1 MDTLLQDVRYAVRT
15 LRKSPGFTLVAV
27 LCLALGIG
35 VNATLFSVVDA
46 AILRPFPFREPDAL
60 ALIKEARP
68 KSNIERSDPSYPF
81 VREVEAQ
88 ASSFEQ
94 VAAWDWRSL
103 TLADGDEPIR
113 LQASAVTWDLFP
125 MLGVAPVLGRS
136 FTEDDSRPGAPG
148 VILISH
154 AVWQGR
160 YAGDPRIV
168 GRVLRV
174 NDVPRT
180 VVGVMPERFGFPVR
194 HDLWVPLEP
203 IYAGTDTSYMDRG
216 VSAMGRLKPGVTLQ
230 AASAEVATVSRRL
243 AAQHGLAFDGWR
255 AHAETLQEEMV
266 STETRVIILTMM
278 GAVTFVLLIAC
289 ANVANLMLARATSR
303 HREVAVRTALGAGRW
318 RVVRQLLT
326 ESVIVSLLGGGLG
339 VFVALWG
346 LDLINAAIPPQD
358 SLPYY
363 IHWTVDRKTLI
374 YTLLVSVGTG
384 LLFGLAP
391 ALQATK
397 PNLQEALKEGTRGA
411 GAGGQRTRLRAA
423 LVVAEVSLSLVLL
436 VGASLFVR
444 SFMNL
449 ERTSAGFDTAPLMS
463 MRFYMPPQ
471 RYPTDSA
478 REARTEDVVRRI
490 EALPGVEAAFASN
503 LIPLED
509 GGDQEE
515 AVIESRPETHTDP
528 KRVFYAGVT
537 PSFLETLDIPVV
549 RGRDMTED
557 EVLRGARV
565 ALVDER
571 FATRL
576 FAGGDPVGQRF
587 RFARDTTAGAWFTIV
602 GVVRQFAYEQLDERQ
617 FAHPAVY
624 LPFAHQATANTGLV
638 IRVRQGDPALV
649 TKGVRAAVHA
659 ADPALPVFEELPMEQ
674 VRRVS
679 FWQYGLFS
687 GMFGIFG
694 GIALL
699 LAAIGVYG
707 VISYGVAQRTHEIG
721 VRVALG
727 AARGDVLRMVI
738 GQGVK
743 LAAIGIAV
751 GVLGAV
757 AVTRVITS
765 FLVGVSPT
773 DPLSFIAV
781 SLFLT
786 AIAVIASVVPARRA
800 SGVDPINALRAE

>member
-15 LRKSPGFTLVAV
+15 LRKSPGFTLLAV

-46 AILRPFPFREPDAL
+46 AILRPFPFHEPDRL
-60 ALIKEARP
+60 VMIKEARP
-68 KSNIERSDPSYPF
+68 KSGIERTDPSWRF
-81 VREVEAQ
+81 IGEVRTQ
-88 ASSFEQ
+88 AASFEQ
-94 VAAWDWRSL
+94 LGAFDWRSL

-113 LQASAVTWDLFP
+113 LQSSAVTTNLFP
-125 MLGVAPVLGRS
+125 MLGIAPVLGRS
-136 FTEDDSRPGAPG
+136 FSADDARAGAPG
-148 VILISH
+148 VLLISH

-168 GRVLRV
+168 GRVIRV

-180 VVGVMPERFGFPVR
+180 VVGVMPERFAFPVR
-194 HDLWVPLEP
+194 QDLWIPLEP
-203 IYAGTDTSYMDRG
+203 LYAGTDTSFMDRG
-216 VSAMGRLKPGVTLQ
+216 VQVMARLAPGVTLE
-230 AASAEVATVSRRL
+230 AASAEVATIGRRL
-243 AAQHGLAFDGWR
+243 AAVHGLAFDGWR
-255 AHAETLQEEMV
+255 AHAESLQEELV

-318 RVVRQLLT
+318 RIVRQLLT
-326 ESVIVSLLGGGLG
+326 ESVLVSLLGGALG
-339 VFVALWG
+339 VFIAMWG
-346 LDLINAAIPPQD
+346 LDLLDAAIPPQD

-363 IHWTVDRKTLI
+363 IHWTVNRTTLA
-374 YTLLVSVGTG
+374 YTLAVAVGTG

-391 ALQATK
+391 ALQSVK
-397 PNLQEALKEGTRGA
+397 GNLQEGLKEGTRGA
-411 GAGGQRTRLRAA
+411 GTSRNRLRSA

-478 REARTEDVVRRI
+478 RAARTEDIVRRI
-490 EALPGVEAAFASN
+490 EAVPAVEAAFASN
-503 LIPLED
+503 LVPLED
-509 GGDQEE
+509 GGDEE
-515 AVIESRPETHTDP
+515 EVVVESRPETHTDP
-528 KRVFYAGVT
+528 KRIFYAGVT
-537 PSFLETLDIPVV
+537 PHFLRTLDVPVV
-549 RGRDMTED
+549 RGRDLTED
-557 EVLRGARV
+557 EARSGARV

-571 FATRL
+571 LATRL
-576 FAGGDPVGQRF
+576 FGSDDPIGQRF
-587 RFARDTTAGAWFTIV
+587 RFARDTTGGSWFTIV
-602 GVVRQFAYEQLDERQ
+602 GVVRQFSYEQLDERD
-617 FAHPAVY
+617 HVRPAAYV
-624 LPFAHQATANTGLV
+624 PFAHMAWSNTGLV
-638 IRVRQGDPALV
+638 VRVRGGDPAGV
-649 TKGVRAAVHA
+649 TRAVRTAVHA

-727 AARGDVLRMVI
+727 AERRDVLRMVV
-738 GQGVK
+738 GQGVR
-743 LAAIGIAV
+743 LAAIGIVV
-751 GVLGAV
+751 GVAGAA

-765 FLVGVSPT
+765 YLVEVSPT
-773 DPLSFIAV
+773 DPLSFAAV
-781 SLFLT
+781 SVFLT
-786 AIAVIASVVPARRA
+786 AVAVIASLVPARRA